1 MVPSVSEYDDVVAA
15 WAQATQAL
23 VDLGRRCSDDDFT
36 QATECPGWTVK
47 DQLSHVVGVERW
59 MQGEPEPH
67 HEVPDLPHVHGELGR
82 RVEVAVDLRRGVP
95 GPQVVDE
102 LETVRAARLEALHR
116 PDVDP
121 RAPTVSPLG
130 STMALVDVLRM
141 RTFDVWTH
149 EQDVRRALDR
159 PGDLD
164 SAAAAVAVEWIRR
177 GLPRVV
183 ARGARVEPGRV
194 VVLDV
199 QGAGG
204 FRDAVT
210 VAAGD
215 DGRPAGVVLPDEPPT
230 PDAVLTLTT
239 EAFMRRSCGRW
250 PSDGTPVEVDGDT
263 ALASRVLE
271 AMAVTP

>member
-1 MVPSVSEYDDVVAA
+1 MGEYDDVVAA

-23 VDLGRRCSDDDFT
+23 VDLGRACSDGDFER
-36 QATECPGWTVK
+36 ATECPGWTVK

-59 MQGEPEPH
+59 MQGEAEPR
-67 HEVPDLPHVHGELGR
+67 HELPDLPHVHGDFGR

-102 LETVRAARLEALHR
+102 LAMVRSSRLRALGR
-116 PDVDP
+116 ADADP
-121 RAPTVSPLG
+121 RSPTVNPLG
-130 STMALVDVLRM
+130 GTMPLVDVLRM

-149 EQDVRRALDR
+149 EQDVRRALGR

-164 SAAAAVAVEWIRR
+164 SAAAAVAVAWVRR

-194 VVLDV
+194 AVVDV
-199 QGAGG
+199 RGAGG

-210 VAAGD
+210 VTSGD
-215 DGRPAGVVLPDEPPT
+215 DGRPAGLVLPQEPAA

-250 PSDGTPVEVDGDT
+250 PAAGTPVEVAGD
-263 ALASRVLE
+263 AGVAARVLE